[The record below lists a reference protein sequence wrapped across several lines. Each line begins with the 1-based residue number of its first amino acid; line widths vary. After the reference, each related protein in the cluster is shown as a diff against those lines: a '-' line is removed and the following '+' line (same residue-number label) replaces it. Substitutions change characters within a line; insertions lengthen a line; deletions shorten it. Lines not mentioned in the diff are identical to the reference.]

1 MDEPRGIASS
11 AAPSLLTQYRYMLRA
26 LAELRVKRSLSTE
39 AAVLHYRLDPGE
51 RGVLSSATPSQ
62 SQQAVTNQEESNVH
76 RLSAEAQARGE
87 DVVGVNVTYQA
98 AMVDGKLV
106 LTAGHTEVASVRR
119 SDGKAAE
126 EVYQA
131 NRDAAQSVRNLD
143 LGDDASLRSLSGG
156 LTPAAD
162 EQP

>member
-26 LAELRVKRSLSTE
+26 LAELRAKRSLSTE

-51 RGVLSSATPSQ
+51 RGVLRSATPTQ
-62 SQQAVTNQEESNVH
+62 SQQAVTNQEQSNVH

-98 AMVDGKLV
+98 AVVDGKLV
-106 LTAGHTEVASVRR
+106 LTAGHTEVTSVRAE
-119 SDGKAAE
+119 SKAAE
-126 EVYQA
+126 EVYRA
-131 NRDAAQSVRNLD
+131 NRDAAQSVRDLD
-143 LGDDASLRSLSGG
+143 LSDDASLRSLSGG

-162 EQP
+162 EEA